1 MLRDDRAGEFV
12 VNHIQIRPARDSDG
26 DGIAALMQEAFA
38 EYDGCLF
45 DRAAEF
51 PELDAIAS
59 YYKARGG
66 VIWVAEMDGRVVGS
80 MATAP
85 TRDADAPAGTWE
97 VFKVYVAQAARRRG
111 LARTLYA
118 HVLERVQAE
127 GAPELRLW
135 TDTRFLDAHRFY
147 ESCGFVLSGEPRE
160 LHDISLTL
168 EFPYRL
174 RLVPAASQPDP
185 AGALAHTES

>member
-1 MLRDDRAGEFV
+1 M
-12 VNHIQIRPARDSDG
+12 NPIQIRLARDSDG

-38 EYDGCLF
+38 EYEGCVF

-59 YYKARGG
+59 YYAARGG

-85 TRDADAPAGTWE
+85 TRDADAPMGGWE
-97 VFKVYVAQAARRRG
+97 VFKVYVAQSARRRG
-111 LARTLYA
+111 LASALYA
-118 HVLERVQAE
+118 NVLDRVQAA

-135 TDTRFLDAHRFY
+135 TDTRFVDAHRFY
-147 ESCGFVLSGEPRE
+147 ESCGFVLSGDARE

-174 RLVPAASQPDP
+174 RLVPTASASEP
-185 AGALAHTES
+185 AGTLAHTES

>member
-1 MLRDDRAGEFV
+1 MQ
-12 VNHIQIRPARDSDG
+12 HIHIRPATDSDG
-26 DGIAALMQEAFA
+26 DGISALMQEAFA
-38 EYDGCLF
+38 EYDGCIF
-45 DRAAEF
+45 YRAAEF

-59 YYKARGG
+59 YFHGRGG
-66 VIWVAEMDGRVVGS
+66 IIWVAEMDGRVVGS

-85 TRDADAPAGTWE
+85 TRDADAPAGAWE
-97 VFKVYVAQAARRRG
+97 VFKVYVAHAARRRG

-118 HVLERVQAE
+118 NVLDRALEA

-147 ESCGFVLSGEPRE
+147 ESCGFELGGAPRP
-160 LHDISLTL
+160 LHDLSSTF

-174 RLVPAASQPDP
+174 RLVPAGSTFEP
-185 AGALAHTES
+185 ADTHAHTES